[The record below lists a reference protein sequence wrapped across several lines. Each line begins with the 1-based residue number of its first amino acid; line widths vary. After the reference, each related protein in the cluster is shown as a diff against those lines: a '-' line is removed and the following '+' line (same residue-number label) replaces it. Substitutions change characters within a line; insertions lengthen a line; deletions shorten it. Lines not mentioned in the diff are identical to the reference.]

1 VGVGGG
7 VGVSIKPF
15 WTYYG
20 GKYRA
25 ALHYP
30 YPIHETIIEPFAGAA
45 GYALRYSERK
55 IILVE
60 KNPKVA
66 ATWRYLLRVTAKEV
80 RDLPLLQ
87 AGQTVDDLSVCE
99 EARYLIGWNLNKGA
113 TAPCRS
119 PSAWMRSGKVMS
131 QFWSE
136 ERRERVASQV
146 DRIRHWQFIEGDY
159 TDAPDIE
166 ATWFIDP
173 PYIGAGKHYP
183 TQPDDFKNLGDWCRE
198 RKGQVMVCENV
209 GATWLP
215 FKPFMNIKA
224 NESKRG
230 GKVSQEALWV
240 NEI

>member
-1 VGVGGG
+1 M
-7 VGVSIKPF
+7 SIKPF

-30 YPIHETIIEPFAGAA
+30 APNYDTIVEPFAGAA
-45 GYALRYSERK
+45 GYALRYANFR

-66 ATWRYLLRVTAKEV
+66 ATWRYLLRVSAAEV
-80 RDLPLLQ
+80 RALPLIQ
-87 AGQTVDDLSVCE
+87 PGQTVDDLLVCE

-146 DRIRHWQFIEGDY
+146 DRIRHWQLIEGDY
-159 TDAPDIE
+159 TAAPDVE

-183 TQPDDFKNLGDWCRE
+183 TQPDDFKKLGDWCRE

-215 FKPFMNIKA
+215 FAPFLNIKA

-230 GKVSQEALWV
+230 GKVSREALWV
-240 NEI
+240 N